1 MRVSR
6 MRTVRRGRA
15 NTTVVTYVA
24 RVMSSMASM
33 ASVTRMTGIMATVTM
48 SVLPNPTE
56 CHGDESNAAHGKRG
70 QVYVHS

>member
-24 RVMSSMASM
+24 RVMSSMARM
-33 ASVTRMTGIMATVTM
+33 ARMSGIMSTVTM